1 MTEENTY
8 SDVNGEHCDILY
20 FDKKQSGQW
29 MIKTRI
35 DQDFHRS
42 KMDVLKAN
50 ISKLLRICV
59 PDKEKWAEFGWD
71 GKTIDDILN
80 ELSTGS
86 VANYCSDTPK
96 RSKFTYESK
105 R

>member
-1 MTEENTY
+1 MIIQIFQVTEENTNVKV
-8 SDVNGEHCDILY
+8 DGEHCDILY
-20 FDKKQSGQW
+20 FDKKQSGHRI
-29 MIKTRI
+29 IKTRI
-35 DQDFHRS
+35 
-42 KMDVLKAN
+42 DVLKAN